1 MGNFNMLPYEIMF
14 DIFIRLPIE
23 SVLECKL
30 VSKPWRDLVRHPSLA
45 QMHLNHLNDSGKLS
59 CIFYSHVQGLKTFYY
74 SEYDDNRHEA
84 PFNRRTRMNLSSPF
98 DDYYFNGSCN
108 GLICFDASLRDEIGQ
123 WHFGPAHIC
132 NPITREYV
140 ILPRFKESSWW
151 TGFGHIPSSNGYK
164 VVRIYNSKKRN
175 LNEEIGIG
183 VFQVYTLGSVSG
195 WRNVGTTNIRMKRF
209 SHSAAMFANG
219 ALFWKHN
226 NGTTCTI
233 LAFHL
238 ADEKLS
244 QLPPPPPYL
253 TQTDDSYI
261 SIKLGVL
268 GDFLSATHYY
278 DSGDC
283 DIWLLK
289 KNEDNDDFNWIKVF
303 SLDNEISRPFEF
315 TKSGRLLCYGKSK
328 IYYSYD
334 PKASSAKIDISS
346 GKSIC
351 EAIPH
356 KNTLISLKVL
366 GEMDTKTM
374 EFCEMISSSEEGEN
388 SD

>member
-14 DIFIRLPIE
+14 DILSPLPTE
-23 SVLECKL
+23 SVLGC
-30 VSKPWRDLVRHPSLA
+30 
-45 QMHLNHLNDSGKLS
+45 NHVL
-59 CIFYSHVQGLKTFYY
+59 GLKAFYY
-74 SEYDDNRHEA
+74 SEYDDNCQEA
-84 PFNRRTRMNLSSPF
+84 PFNRRRRMNLSSPF

-108 GLICFDASLRDEIGQ
+108 GLIWFDAWLRDEIGK

-132 NPITREYV
+132 NPITIEYV

-151 TGFGHIPSSNGYK
+151 TGFGHIRSFNDYK

-183 VFQVYTLGSVSG
+183 VVQVYTLGSVSG
-195 WRNVGTTNIRMKRF
+195 WRNVGTINIGMKRF
-209 SHSAAMFANG
+209 SHNAAMFANG

-226 NGTTCTI
+226 TGTTCTV

-238 ADEKLS
+238 ADEKPS
-244 QLPPPPPYL
+244 QLPPSPPYL

-261 SIKLGVL
+261 STRLGVL

-289 KNEDNDDFNWIKVF
+289 QNEDNDDFNWIKVF
-303 SLDNEISRPFEF
+303 SFDNEISRPFEF

-334 PKASSAKIDISS
+334 PKASSAKINISF

-356 KNTLISLKVL
+356 KNTLVSLKY
-366 GEMDTKTM
+366 
-374 EFCEMISSSEEGEN
+374 
-388 SD
+388 